1 MNLELYKS
9 INDNLFCEPVSAT
22 EVISGYFWSW
32 PMIILLLGTHIFL
45 TIRLRVPQRKIFTA
59 IKLSFTKDKD
69 SSGDVSQFSAL
80 ATSLA
85 ATIGT
90 GNIIGVA
97 TAVSLGGPGA
107 VLWCWLTGV
116 FGIATKYGEGLL
128 AVKYRIK
135 TSDGTMLGGPM
146 YALERGLKMK
156 WLAVLFCVFTAIAA
170 FGIGNG
176 VQANAISANF
186 SILLSDNSSV
196 ASVTSWLNNAL
207 GLNLEPQFYLSL
219 VVGICLMSLVGV
231 VIIGGVKS
239 IGRICS
245 ALVPFMAILY
255 VLGCLYIL
263 GVNHKYLWDAV
274 CWICR
279 DAFSLKASV
288 GGAAGA
294 AIMVG
299 ARYGIARGLFS
310 NESGLGS
317 APIVAAAAR
326 TRNSVRQALVS
337 STGTFWDTVVV
348 CAITGLVLVTS
359 ILAYPEIDIRDG
371 GMLTK
376 KAFGMIPY
384 VGTPILTFG
393 ILTFAFSTILGWSY
407 YGERAM
413 EYLGGKRIIKY
424 YRIVWLIVCFMGC
437 VMSLSVVW
445 NIADIMNALMA
456 LPNLVALLLLS
467 GVIAHETKRYLWS
480 GKLDEIDRTL

>member
-1 MNLELYKS
+1 MNLEQLT
-9 INDNLFCEPVSAT
+9 AT
-22 EVISGYFWSW
+22 ISDYIWSW

-45 TIRLRVPQRKIFTA
+45 TFRLRVPQRKIFTA
-59 IKLSFTKDKD
+59 IKLSFTKDNG
-69 SSGDVSQFSAL
+69 STGDVSQFSAL

-128 AVKYRIK
+128 AVKYRVK

-156 WLAVLFCVFTAIAA
+156 WLAVLFCIFTAIAA

-176 VQANAISANF
+176 VQANAISENF

-196 ASVTSWLNNAL
+196 ASATAWLNSTL
-207 GLNLEPQFYLSL
+207 GLNMEPTFYLSFL
-219 VVGICLMSLVGV
+219 VGICLMTLVGV

-255 VLGCLYIL
+255 VMGCLYIL
-263 GVNHKYLWDAV
+263 CVNHQHLWQAI

-288 GGAAGA
+288 GGAAGT
-294 AIMVG
+294 AIMMG

-317 APIVAAAAR
+317 APIVAAAAK

-348 CAITGLVLVTS
+348 CAITGLVLTTS
-359 ILAYPEIDIRDG
+359 IIANPEIDFHDG
-371 GMLTK
+371 GLLTK

-413 EYLGGKRIIKY
+413 EYLGGKRIITF

-437 VMSLSVVW
+437 VMSLGVVW

-456 LPNLVALLLLS
+456 LPNLAALLLLS
-467 GVIAHETKRYLWS
+467 GVIAHETKHYLWE
-480 GKLDEIDRTL
+480 GRINDIDKTL